1 MSRNQ
6 AKELIESLGGVVTS
20 SVSRNTDY
28 LLVGKKPGS
37 KLSKAQELGVKII
50 SEEDFMKMIKK
61 EDQQK
66 SLF

>member
-1 MSRNQ
+1 V
-6 AKELIESLGGVVTS
+6 KELIESLGGTVTN
-20 SVSRNTDY
+20 SVSKNTDY

-50 SEEDFMKMIKK
+50 SEEDFMEMIKNQN
-61 EDQQK
+61 QQK